1 MGRVLLASG
10 SSQASELLS
19 QLLKS
24 AGYMN
29 VITTS
34 SGNEARRLVNQ
45 NDFELIVINTPLSDE
60 FGHELSMMVAENTN
74 AGIIV
79 VCKADIADDLY
90 DKVSY
95 YGVCVL
101 PKPLNKSLFFQSL
114 KIVSA
119 TQSRIMGLR
128 NENFKLQSKIEE
140 IRLVN
145 RAKCVLIQYLK
156 LTEPQAH
163 RYIEKQAMDTRQT
176 KKDVAEKILKTY
188 E

>member
-101 PKPLNKSLFFQSL
+101 PKPLNKSLFFQ
-114 KIVSA
+114 
-119 TQSRIMGLR
+119 
-128 NENFKLQSKIEE
+128 
-140 IRLVN
+140 
-145 RAKCVLIQYLK
+145 
-156 LTEPQAH
+156 
-163 RYIEKQAMDTRQT
+163 
-176 KKDVAEKILKTY
+176 
-188 E
+188 